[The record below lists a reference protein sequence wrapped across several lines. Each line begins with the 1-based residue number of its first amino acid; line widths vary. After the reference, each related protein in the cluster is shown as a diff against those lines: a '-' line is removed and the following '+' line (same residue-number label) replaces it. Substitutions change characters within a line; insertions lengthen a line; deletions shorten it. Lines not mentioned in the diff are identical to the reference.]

1 MKKFLQI
8 VLNIPLN
15 QAFTYLDCENPENKS
30 RTGFRADLKFG
41 NRRMTGFVVGESDS
55 LPADCPV
62 EESKIRPILRIL
74 DEEPLFNEEIIEL
87 SKWVSRYYLCSV
99 GEAISAMLPGGKR
112 ESDAGGFS
120 FLEES
125 PETKARTLSDEQ
137 KKAVEEILGIRSEEL
152 GISNREGE
160 VSPSAATAKPFT
172 PTPSA
177 GGNPA
182 TPPSSQKNLHY
193 LYGAT
198 GTGKTEVFM
207 QVCESLLAAGK
218 GVIYLVPEIG
228 LTKQVIQAVVSRFGN
243 TAAVLHSGLTPSQKL
258 SEWRRILNKEA
269 RIVIGARS
277 AVFAPLPDLGM
288 IIIDEEHD
296 GSYKS
301 GNTPRYHARQ
311 VAMYRCG
318 KKKIPLLMGSATPSV
333 EAWHLMESDGIKK
346 HVLTQRL
353 AGGAMPQIK
362 CVNLS
367 GLSMDG
373 AISQVLQ
380 KEIEATLAEKRQT
393 ILFLNRRGFT
403 HFFRCNSCGFEL
415 KCKNCSVSLTFHK
428 AEKRLR
434 CHYCGYSV
442 SPPQVC
448 PECGSLDVG
457 YSGFGTEFIETE
469 VKAKFPN
476 ARVVRVD
483 TDSLNHKG
491 ELTEKLDAFKKGEY
505 DIMLGTQMVAKGLNF
520 PNLKLVGVVLADTGL
535 HMPDF
540 RAAERTF
547 ALITQVAGR
556 AGRFF
561 PDGKVLVQTYC
572 PDSEPVAYAVAG
584 KIKEFYESEIKTRE
598 MLNFPPFSRILRMVF
613 RAPSEHQA
621 VAGASG
627 AAAILQKILYG
638 SKVNPS
644 KLQEAALHTEI
655 LGPAECPLSKIA
667 ANYRQQIILR
677 GPSISLLQYMAST
690 FMENFK
696 APGEVYIEYDVDPVS
711 LL

>member
-1 MKKFLQI
+1 MPKKFLQI

-15 QAFTYLDCENPENKS
+15 QSFTYLDCENPENKS
-30 RTGFRADLKFG
+30 RLGCRADLKFG
-41 NRRMTGFVVGESDS
+41 NRRMTGLVIAESET
-55 LPADCPV
+55 LPPDCPV
-62 EESKIRPILRIL
+62 EEDKIRPVMRFL
-74 DEEPLFNEEIIEL
+74 DEECVLTAEL
-87 SKWVSRYYLCSV
+87 TELAKWISKYYLCSI
-99 GEAISAMLPGGKR
+99 GEIACSMVPGGKR

-120 FLEES
+120 FLEDT
-125 PETKARTLSDEQ
+125 PETKARELSEEQ
-137 KKAVEEILGIRSEEL
+137 KVAVEGILSQ
-152 GISNREGE
+152 
-160 VSPSAATAKPFT
+160 
-172 PTPSA
+172 
-177 GGNPA
+177 NPHN
-182 TPPSSQKNLHY
+182 KNQLHY

-198 GTGKTEVFM
+198 GTGKTEVFL
-207 QVCESLLAAGK
+207 QTSERLLEQGK

-228 LTKQVIQAVVSRFGN
+228 LTPQVIEAVVSRFGN

-269 RIVIGARS
+269 RVVVGARS
-277 AVFAPLPDLGM
+277 AVFAPVPDLGM

-311 VAMYRCG
+311 VAMYRCARLG
-318 KKKIPLLMGSATPSV
+318 IPLLMGSATPSV
-333 EAWHLMESDGIKK
+333 EAWKMMEEGKIFR
-346 HVLTQRL
+346 HVLTRRL
-353 AGGAMPQIK
+353 AGGAMPEIK
-362 CVNLS
+362 CINLS
-367 GLSMDG
+367 GLASDSG
-373 AISQVLQ
+373 AISPSLQ
-380 KEIEATLAEKRQT
+380 KEIEETLNQKRQT

-434 CHYCGYSV
+434 CHYCGWQV
-442 SPPQVC
+442 SPPQQC

-457 YSGFGTEFIETE
+457 YSGFGTEYIETE
-469 VKAKFPN
+469 VRAKFPN
-476 ARVVRVD
+476 AKVVRID
-483 TDSLNHKG
+483 TDSLTHKG
-491 ELTEKLDAFKKGEY
+491 ELQEKLDAFKKGEY

-535 HMPDF
+535 HLPDF

-547 ALITQVAGR
+547 SLITQVACR

-572 PDSEPVAYAVAG
+572 PDSEPIAYAVAG
-584 KIKEFYESEIKTRE
+584 KTKEFYDSEIKTRE
-598 MLNFPPFSRILRMVF
+598 MLDFPPFSRMLRMVF
-613 RAPSEHQA
+613 RAPSEAQA
-621 VAGASG
+621 VHACSG
-627 AAAILQKILYG
+627 AAEILRQVLNSVKMGKNTSESIR
-638 SKVNPS
+638 
-644 KLQEAALHTEI
+644 EATNQTEI

-677 GPSISLLQYMAST
+677 GPQVSVLQYITSVFST
-690 FMENFK
+690 NYK
-696 APGEVYIEYDVDPVS
+696 APQEVYIEYDVDPVS